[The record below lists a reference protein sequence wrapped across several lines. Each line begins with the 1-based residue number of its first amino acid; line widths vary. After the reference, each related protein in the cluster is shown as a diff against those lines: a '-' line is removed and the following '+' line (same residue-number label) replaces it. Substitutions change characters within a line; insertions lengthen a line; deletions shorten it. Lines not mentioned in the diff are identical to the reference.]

1 MEEAIEKGQ
10 LSQVP
15 VRLSV
20 KTACVC
26 IEKYVYLNKKNFKL

>member
-1 MEEAIEKGQ
+1 MEEATEKGQ

-15 VRLSV
+15 VCLWV

-26 IEKYVYLNKKNFKL
+26 IEKYVYLNKNNFKF